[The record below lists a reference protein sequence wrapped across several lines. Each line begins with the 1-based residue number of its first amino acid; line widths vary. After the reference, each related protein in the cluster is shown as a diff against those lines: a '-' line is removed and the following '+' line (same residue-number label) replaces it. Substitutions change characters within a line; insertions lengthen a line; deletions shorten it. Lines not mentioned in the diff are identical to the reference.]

1 MLLKYNLTLYHHRA
15 TLMDIKNK
23 KENTMQPFE
32 LGDIF
37 LGCTELI
44 DDIDDHKGNGRILQ
58 YDKDLNLKGILW
70 TEGTEHLVIG
80 LKIDPKGILW
90 AFDMHNHVVIR
101 VSPDGKQ
108 LPNHHF
114 ANRAFSN
121 VTFDKDGNI
130 YLGEALVGN
139 TPYPGSYMK
148 RLPGSDLLG
157 EANIYKFDSKLQ
169 LQEIY
174 EVAYS
179 PEFHNFK
186 GITHSTMH
194 PSEAFITY
202 TTEIGKKIM
211 RYDIQQ
217 SKQMDDLLVLPGD
230 LTDQNV
236 AIAVNYLNDG
246 RLLHSRGDR
255 IEILSE
261 DGEVIQTI
269 GLEEHGWGIAQI
281 SPSYDQE
288 HFFTANIFSG
298 VAMKIRISDG
308 KILGS
313 IDTGYKAPKRSLA
326 GIAEYGSL
334 KDS

>member
-1 MLLKYNLTLYHHRA
+1 MK
-15 TLMDIKNK
+15 
-23 KENTMQPFE
+23 PFE

-44 DDIDDHKGNGRILQ
+44 EDIDDHKGNGRILQ
-58 YDKDLNLKGILW
+58 YDKDFNLKGILW
-70 TEGTEHLVIG
+70 TEGTDHLVIG

-90 AFDMHNHVVIR
+90 AFDMHNHIVIR

-157 EANIYKFDSKLQ
+157 EANIYKFDSALQ

-174 EVAYS
+174 DVAYS
-179 PEFHNFK
+179 PEFHHFK

-211 RYDIQQ
+211 RYDIKQ

-255 IEILSE
+255 IEILNE
-261 DGEVIQTI
+261 DGAIIQTI
-269 GLEEHGWGIAQI
+269 GLEEHGWGIAQV

-288 HFFTANIFSG
+288 HFFTANIFTG

-308 KILGS
+308 EILGS
-313 IDTGYKAPKRSLA
+313 IDTGYRAPKRSLA

>member
-1 MLLKYNLTLYHHRA
+1 MK
-15 TLMDIKNK
+15 
-23 KENTMQPFE
+23 PFE

-37 LGCTELI
+37 LGCTDLI
-44 DDIDDHKGNGRILQ
+44 EDIDDHKGNGRILQ
-58 YDKDLNLKGILW
+58 YDKDFNLKGILW
-70 TEGTEHLVIG
+70 TEGTDHLVIG

-90 AFDMHNHVVIR
+90 AFDMHNHIVIR

-157 EANIYKFDSKLQ
+157 EANIYKFDSALQ

-174 EVAYS
+174 DVAYS
-179 PEFHNFK
+179 PEFHHFK

-255 IEILSE
+255 IEILNE
-261 DGEVIQTI
+261 DGAIIQTI
-269 GLEEHGWGIAQI
+269 GLEEHGWGIAQV

-288 HFFTANIFSG
+288 HFFTANIFTG

-308 KILGS
+308 EILGS
-313 IDTGYKAPKRSLA
+313 IDTGYRAPKRSLA

>member
-1 MLLKYNLTLYHHRA
+1 MLLKYNFTLYHHRA

-121 VTFDKDGNI
+121 ATFDKDGNI

-179 PEFHNFK
+179 PEFHHFK

-255 IEILSE
+255 IEILNE
-261 DGEVIQTI
+261 TGAIIQTI
-269 GLEEHGWGIAQI
+269 DLKDHGWGIAQV

-288 HFFTANIFSG
+288 HFFTANIFTG

-308 KILGS
+308 EILGS
-313 IDTGYKAPKRSLA
+313 IDTGYRAPKRSLA

>member
-1 MLLKYNLTLYHHRA
+1 MV
-15 TLMDIKNK
+15 IKNK
-23 KENTMQPFE
+23 KENTMKPFE

-44 DDIDDHKGNGRILQ
+44 EDIDDHKGNGRILQ
-58 YDKDLNLKGILW
+58 YDKDFNLKGILW
-70 TEGTEHLVIG
+70 TEGTDHLVIG

-90 AFDMHNHVVIR
+90 AFDMHNHIVIR

-148 RLPGSDLLG
+148 RLPGSDLIG

-174 EVAYS
+174 DVAYS
-179 PEFHNFK
+179 PEFHHFK
-186 GITHSTMH
+186 GVTHSTMH

-211 RYDIQQ
+211 RYDIQR

-255 IEILSE
+255 IEILNE
-261 DGEVIQTI
+261 DGVIIQTI
-269 GLEEHGWGIAQI
+269 GLEDHGWGIAQV

-288 HFFTANIFSG
+288 HFFTANIFTG

-308 KILGS
+308 EILGS

-326 GIAEYGSL
+326 GIAEYGSM
-334 KDS
+334 KDA

>member
-1 MLLKYNLTLYHHRA
+1 MK
-15 TLMDIKNK
+15 
-23 KENTMQPFE
+23 PFE

-44 DDIDDHKGNGRILQ
+44 EDIDDHKGNGRILQ
-58 YDKDLNLKGILW
+58 YDKDFNLKGILW
-70 TEGTEHLVIG
+70 TEGTDHLVIG
-80 LKIDPKGILW
+80 LTIDPKGILW
-90 AFDMHNHVVIR
+90 AFDMHNHIVIR

-157 EANIYKFDSKLQ
+157 EANIYKFDSALQ

-174 EVAYS
+174 DVAYS
-179 PEFHNFK
+179 PEFHHFK

-255 IEILSE
+255 IEILNE
-261 DGEVIQTI
+261 DGTIIQTI
-269 GLEEHGWGIAQI
+269 GLEEHGWGIAQV

-288 HFFTANIFSG
+288 HFFTANIFTG

-308 KILGS
+308 EILGS
-313 IDTGYKAPKRSLA
+313 IDTGYRAPKRSLA

>member
-1 MLLKYNLTLYHHRA
+1 
-15 TLMDIKNK
+15 MDIKNK

-157 EANIYKFDSKLQ
+157 EANIYKFDSKFQ

-179 PEFHNFK
+179 PEFHHFK

-288 HFFTANIFSG
+288 HFFTANIFTG

-334 KDS
+334 RDS

>member
-1 MLLKYNLTLYHHRA
+1 MK
-15 TLMDIKNK
+15 
-23 KENTMQPFE
+23 PFE

-37 LGCTELI
+37 LGCTELVE
-44 DDIDDHKGNGRILQ
+44 DIDDHKGNGRILQ
-58 YDKDLNLKGILW
+58 YDKDFNLKGILW
-70 TEGTEHLVIG
+70 TEGTDHLVIG
-80 LKIDPKGILW
+80 LTIDPKGILW
-90 AFDMHNHVVIR
+90 AFDMHNHIVIR

-157 EANIYKFDSKLQ
+157 EANIYKFDSALQ

-174 EVAYS
+174 DVAYS
-179 PEFHNFK
+179 PEFHHFK

-255 IEILSE
+255 IEILNE
-261 DGEVIQTI
+261 DGTIIQTI
-269 GLEEHGWGIAQI
+269 GLEEHGWGIAQV

-288 HFFTANIFSG
+288 HFFTANIFTG

-308 KILGS
+308 EILGS
-313 IDTGYKAPKRSLA
+313 IDTGYRAPKRSLA

>member
-1 MLLKYNLTLYHHRA
+1 MK
-15 TLMDIKNK
+15 
-23 KENTMQPFE
+23 PFE

-44 DDIDDHKGNGRILQ
+44 EDIDDHKGNGRILQ
-58 YDKDLNLKGILW
+58 YDKDFNLKGILW
-70 TEGTEHLVIG
+70 TEGTDHLVIG

-90 AFDMHNHVVIR
+90 AFDMHNHIVIR

-157 EANIYKFDSKLQ
+157 EANIYKFDSALQ

-174 EVAYS
+174 DVAYS
-179 PEFHNFK
+179 PEFHHFK

-255 IEILSE
+255 IEILNE
-261 DGEVIQTI
+261 DGAIIQTI
-269 GLEEHGWGIAQI
+269 GLEEHGWGIAQV

-288 HFFTANIFSG
+288 HLFTANIFTG

-308 KILGS
+308 EILGS
-313 IDTGYKAPKRSLA
+313 IDTGYRAPKRSLA
-326 GIAEYGSL
+326 GIAEFGSL
-334 KDS
+334 DDS

>member
-1 MLLKYNLTLYHHRA
+1 MK
-15 TLMDIKNK
+15 
-23 KENTMQPFE
+23 PFE

-44 DDIDDHKGNGRILQ
+44 EDIDDHKGNGRILQ
-58 YDKDLNLKGILW
+58 YDKDFNLKGILW
-70 TEGTEHLVIG
+70 TEGTNHLVIG
-80 LKIDPKGILW
+80 LTIDPKGILW
-90 AFDMHNHVVIR
+90 AFDMHNHIVIR

-157 EANIYKFDSKLQ
+157 EANIYKFDSALQ

-174 EVAYS
+174 DVAYS
-179 PEFHNFK
+179 PEFHHFK

-255 IEILSE
+255 IEILNE
-261 DGEVIQTI
+261 DGAIIQTI
-269 GLEEHGWGIAQI
+269 GLEEHGWGIAQV

-288 HFFTANIFSG
+288 HFFTANIFTG

-308 KILGS
+308 EILGS
-313 IDTGYKAPKRSLA
+313 IDTGYRAPKRSLA

-334 KDS
+334 EDS

>member
-101 VSPDGKQ
+101 VSTDGKQ

-148 RLPGSDLLG
+148 RLPGTDLLG
-157 EANIYKFDSKLQ
+157 EANIYKFDSQFQ

-179 PEFHNFK
+179 PEFHHFK
-186 GITHSTMH
+186 GITHSSMH

-288 HFFTANIFSG
+288 HFFTANIFTG

-334 KDS
+334 RDS

>member
-1 MLLKYNLTLYHHRA
+1 MK
-15 TLMDIKNK
+15 
-23 KENTMQPFE
+23 PFE

-44 DDIDDHKGNGRILQ
+44 EDIDDHKGNGRILQ
-58 YDKDLNLKGILW
+58 YDKDFNLKGILW
-70 TEGTEHLVIG
+70 TEGTDHLVIG

-90 AFDMHNHVVIR
+90 AFDMHNHIVIR

-157 EANIYKFDSKLQ
+157 EANIYKFDSALQ

-174 EVAYS
+174 DVAYS
-179 PEFHNFK
+179 PEFHHFK

-255 IEILSE
+255 IEILNE
-261 DGEVIQTI
+261 DGAIIQTI
-269 GLEEHGWGIAQI
+269 GLEEHGWGIAQV

-288 HFFTANIFSG
+288 HFFTANIFTG

-313 IDTGYKAPKRSLA
+313 IDTGYRAPKRSLA

>member
-1 MLLKYNLTLYHHRA
+1 MK
-15 TLMDIKNK
+15 
-23 KENTMQPFE
+23 PFE

-44 DDIDDHKGNGRILQ
+44 EDIDDHKGNGRILQ
-58 YDKDLNLKGILW
+58 YDKDFNLKGILW
-70 TEGTEHLVIG
+70 TEGTDHLVIG

-90 AFDMHNHVVIR
+90 AFDMHNHIVIR

-148 RLPGSDLLG
+148 RLPGSDLIG

-174 EVAYS
+174 DVAYS
-179 PEFHNFK
+179 PEFHHFK

-255 IEILSE
+255 IEILNE
-261 DGEVIQTI
+261 DGAIIQTI
-269 GLEEHGWGIAQI
+269 GLEEHGWGIAQV

-288 HFFTANIFSG
+288 HFFTANIFTG

-308 KILGS
+308 EILGS
-313 IDTGYKAPKRSLA
+313 IDTGYRAPKRSLA

>member
-1 MLLKYNLTLYHHRA
+1 
-15 TLMDIKNK
+15 MDIKNK

-108 LPNHHF
+108 MPNHHF

-148 RLPGSDLLG
+148 RLPGTDLLG
-157 EANIYKFDSKLQ
+157 EANIYKFDSQFQ

-179 PEFHNFK
+179 PEFHHFK

-288 HFFTANIFSG
+288 HFFTANIFTG

-334 KDS
+334 RDS

>member
-1 MLLKYNLTLYHHRA
+1 MKS
-15 TLMDIKNK
+15 
-23 KENTMQPFE
+23 FV
-32 LGDIF
+32 LGDIL
-37 LGCTELI
+37 LGCTELN
-44 DDIDDHKGNGRILQ
+44 DEIDDHKGNGRILQ

-90 AFDMHNHVVIR
+90 AFDMHNHLVIR

-139 TPYPGSYMK
+139 TPYPGSFMK

-157 EANIYKFDSKLQ
+157 EANIYKFDSELK

-174 EVAYS
+174 DVAYS
-179 PEFHNFK
+179 PEFHHFK

-194 PSEAFITY
+194 PSENFITY

-211 RYDIQQ
+211 RYNIKQ

-261 DGEVIQTI
+261 DGEVVQTV
-269 GLEEHGWGIAQI
+269 GLEKHGWGIAQI

-288 HFFTANIFSG
+288 HFFTANIFTG
-298 VAMKIRISDG
+298 VAMKIRIRDG
-308 KILGS
+308 NILGS

-326 GIAEYGSL
+326 GIAEYGPAN
-334 KDS
+334 DT

>member
-1 MLLKYNLTLYHHRA
+1 
-15 TLMDIKNK
+15 
-23 KENTMQPFE
+23 MQPFE

-44 DDIDDHKGNGRILQ
+44 EDIDDHKGNGRILQ
-58 YDKDLNLKGILW
+58 YDKDFNLKGILW
-70 TEGTEHLVIG
+70 TEGTDHLVIG

-90 AFDMHNHVVIR
+90 AFDMHNHIVIR

-157 EANIYKFDSKLQ
+157 EANIYKFDSALQ

-174 EVAYS
+174 DVAYS
-179 PEFHNFK
+179 PEFHHFK

-255 IEILSE
+255 IEILNE
-261 DGEVIQTI
+261 DGAIIQTI
-269 GLEEHGWGIAQI
+269 GLEEHGWGIAQV

-288 HFFTANIFSG
+288 HFFTANIFTG

-308 KILGS
+308 EILGS
-313 IDTGYKAPKRSLA
+313 IDTGYRAPKRSLA

-334 KDS
+334 EDS